1 MSRQVAVTPPEV
13 VSAAHAG
20 AEYVHAIQQHASDR
34 QAREAFQSLAL
45 TQAPAGC
52 TIFDFGAGAGIDARF
67 FAERGLCVRVY
78 DNDPRMRR
86 YLAETCRD
94 LIDAG
99 RIVPEAGEYAEFLTR
114 TPDPGVP
121 RAHLVIA
128 NFAPLDLI
136 DDLSVLFAKLHAL
149 TVPGGALLASVLS
162 PYFLGDLK
170 YGWRWRGMI
179 EEWRSGRLIARGAR
193 GNIMRRRLPVFSAE
207 CAPWFRLE
215 RVFRGLPPHAGTKD
229 AGTDFTLN
237 SRTTWLRL
245 TRCRFM
251 FLLFRREPAASG
263 SDAIDAGAEARSKA
277 SQSRLPCNR
286 HPRAAP

>member
-1 MSRQVAVTPPEV
+1 MSRHVAAMPPEV
-13 VSAAHAG
+13 MSEAHAG
-20 AEYVHAIQQHASDR
+20 AEYVRTIQQHASDR

-45 TQAPAGC
+45 THVHPGC
-52 TIFDFGAGAGIDARF
+52 TIFDFGAGTGIDARF

-86 YLAETCRD
+86 YLAATCRD

-114 TPDPGVP
+114 TPEPGVP
-121 RAHLVIA
+121 PVHLVIA

-149 TVPGGALLASVLS
+149 TVPGAALLASVLS
-162 PYFLGDLK
+162 PYYLGDLK

-179 EEWRSGRLIARGAR
+179 EQWRTGKLIAQGAR
-193 GNIMRRRLPVFSAE
+193 GNIIRRHLPVFSAD
-207 CAPWFRLE
+207 CTPWFRLE
-215 RVFRGLPPHAGTKD
+215 RVFRGLPPRD
-229 AGTDFTLN
+229 ATEATGMDVALN
-237 SRTTWLRL
+237 SRATWLRL

-251 FLLFRREPAASG
+251 FLLFRREPAERCGRGHLDTSG
-263 SDAIDAGAEARSKA
+263 
-277 SQSRLPCNR
+277 
-286 HPRAAP
+286 HH

>member
-1 MSRQVAVTPPEV
+1 MTQQVAAMPPEV
-13 VSAAHAG
+13 SSEAHAG
-20 AEYVHAIQQHASDR
+20 AEYVRAMQQHASDR

-45 TQAPAGC
+45 TYVRPGC

-86 YLAETCRD
+86 YLTETCRD
-94 LIDAG
+94 LINAG

-114 TPDPGVP
+114 MPEPGVP
-121 RAHLVIA
+121 LAQLVIA

-136 DDLSVLFAKLHAL
+136 DDLATLFAKLHAL
-149 TVPGGALLASVLS
+149 TVPGGGLLASVLS

-179 EEWRSGRLIARGAR
+179 EEWRTGKLTAPGAR
-193 GNIMRRRLPVFSAE
+193 GDIIRRRLPLFTAD

-215 RVFRGLPPHAGTKD
+215 RVFRGRSPRDATEAAGM
-229 AGTDFTLN
+229 DFALN

-245 TRCRFM
+245 TRCRFI
-251 FLLFRREPAASG
+251 FLFFRKEP
-263 SDAIDAGAEARSKA
+263 
-277 SQSRLPCNR
+277 
-286 HPRAAP
+286 